1 MILRPPVSTRT
12 DTLFPYTTLFR
23 SIGEF
28 DDDAVPI
35 DLFYAG
41 DRRVDHPASI
51 ALVAIGPAD
60 ALAFVNLDTF
70 FVAELQPIKLAVR
83 VDLGRFDTVLASAH
97 IAELDAAVF
106 DDALDMVIALRQTE
120 PVIVAPYFE

>member
-1 MILRPPVSTRT
+1 MRISDWSSDVCS
-12 DTLFPYTTLFR
+12 
-23 SIGEF
+23 S
-28 DDDAVPI
+28 
-35 DLFYAG
+35 DL

-83 VDLGRFDTVLASAH
+83 VDLGRLDTVLASAH
-97 IAELDAAVF
+97 IAELDA
-106 DDALDMVIALRQTE
+106 DAFAAAPGMVIVVRPHE
-120 PVIVAPYFE
+120 PVLVAPVFEYMLCFSVSCHA

>member
-1 MILRPPVSTRT
+1 MTASEFRIRDVSPDVCSSDR
-12 DTLFPYTTLFR
+12 
-23 SIGEF
+23 F

-120 PVIVAPYFE
+120 QIGRASCWERGCR

>member
-1 MILRPPVSTRT
+1 MRVDRICEIHSLEHRVAV
-12 DTLFPYTTLFR
+12 LQLAALA
-23 SIGEF
+23 IGEF

-70 FVAELQPIKLAVR
+70 FVAELQPRSEERR
-83 VDLGRFDTVLASAH
+83 VGKECVSTCRS
-97 IAELDAAVF
+97 
-106 DDALDMVIALRQTE
+106 RWS
-120 PVIVAPYFE
+120 PYH

>member
-1 MILRPPVSTRT
+1 MTASEFRIRDVSPDVCSSDR
-12 DTLFPYTTLFR
+12 
-23 SIGEF
+23 F

-70 FVAELQPIKLAVR
+70 CVAELQPIKLAVR

-97 IAELDAAVF
+97 IEELDADVF
-106 DDALDMVIALRQTE
+106 EDERDRKSTRLHSSL
-120 PVIVAPYFE
+120 

>member
-1 MILRPPVSTRT
+1 MRISDWSSDVCS
-12 DTLFPYTTLFR
+12 
-23 SIGEF
+23 S
-28 DDDAVPI
+28 
-35 DLFYAG
+35 DL

-106 DDALDMVIALRQTE
+106 EDALDMVIALRQTE
-120 PVIVAPYFE
+120 DRKSTRLNSSH

>member
-1 MILRPPVSTRT
+1 MRISDWSSDVCSSVLRVAV
-12 DTLFPYTTLFR
+12 LQLAALA
-23 SIGEF
+23 IGEF

-97 IAELDAAVF
+97 IAELDEAVF
-106 DDALDMVIALRQTE
+106 EDAQIGRANV
-120 PVIVAPYFE
+120 